1 MAARREAACAVLI
14 DTRGRFLMQQRD
26 DIPSILHPGKVGL
39 FGGHRE
45 DDESY
50 LECVVREIE
59 EEIGYRVPAEG
70 FTFLTTYVE
79 PNADGHGAVGYGESF
94 VATDIPTDALRV
106 TEGSLLIVNRQDV
119 VALEPKFSP
128 GTRFVMNTLLNKHEP
143 GELLS

>member
-45 DDESY
+45 DGESY

-59 EEIGYRVPAEG
+59 EEIGYRVPPER

-79 PNADGHGAVGYGESF
+79 PNDGESF

-106 TEGSLLIVNRQDV
+106 IEGSPLIVNRQDV

-128 GTRFVMNTLLNKHEP
+128 GTRFVMNTLLNKHEA